1 MGFDYESLAN
11 YIEGMDEEVLRRAFE
26 EELYSNE
33 SIRLY
38 EFSDNVHYMAI
49 WKCDIGDLS
58 KIEDNTRLN
67 SLVSHELMTV
77 NEKFRKRLKEICS
90 ENFFVRDFAN
100 TMIQAE
106 LFYSAQNKRWEYR
119 GYLIRNLEEDEEL

>member
-49 WKCDIGDLS
+49 WKCDI
-58 KIEDNTRLN
+58 
-67 SLVSHELMTV
+67 TV
-77 NEKFRKRLKEICS
+77 LAQPGTEYKDIYDAFKKRLKEICS

>member
-1 MGFDYESLAN
+1 MGFDYESLAH
-11 YIEGMDEEVLRRAFE
+11 YIEGMNEEVLRRAFE

-49 WKCDIGDLS
+49 WKCDTKCD
-58 KIEDNTRLN
+58 T
-67 SLVSHELMTV
+67 
-77 NEKFRKRLKEICS
+77 KRLKEICS

>member
-11 YIEGMDEEVLRRAFE
+11 YIVGMDEEVLRRAFE

-49 WKCDIGDLS
+49 WKCDI
-58 KIEDNTRLN
+58 
-67 SLVSHELMTV
+67 
-77 NEKFRKRLKEICS
+77 KRLKEICS